1 MADRFDVG
9 MGMRNAFDREFAG
22 IQEDIL
28 RLGDLAGHAI
38 EHALTSL
45 QNRDS
50 VLAEEIVQQD
60 DRINDLR
67 FKIEEACIVLIATQQ
82 PAASDLRAVVA
93 ALNIVVDIERIGDHA
108 AGVAKT
114 VLRMGDEPL
123 LKPLIDIPRMAKL
136 AQDMLRQDLQ
146 AYIVRDAEAARQ
158 VADMDDEMDQ
168 LYRAIFEELVE
179 FMAQDPS
186 TASRATFLL
195 WVAHNLER
203 IGDRITNISERI
215 IFITTGDM
223 QELNV

>member
-1 MADRFDVG
+1 
-9 MGMRNAFDREFAG
+9 MRSAFDREFAG

-28 RLGDLAGHAI
+28 RLGDLVGHAI

-45 QNRDS
+45 QNRDR
-50 VLAEEIVQQD
+50 VLAEEIVRHD
-60 DRINDLR
+60 DRINELR
-67 FKIEEACIVLIATQQ
+67 FKVEEGCIALIATQQ

-93 ALNIVVDIERIGDHA
+93 AMNIVVDIERIGDHA

-114 VLRMGDEPL
+114 VIRMGDEPL
-123 LKPLIDIPRMAKL
+123 LKPLIDIPRMAQL

-146 AYIVRDAEAARQ
+146 AYIERDAQAARQ
-158 VADMDDEMDQ
+158 VAGMDDEMDH
-168 LYRAIFEELVE
+168 LYRAIFDELIE
-179 FMAQDPS
+179 FMADDPT

-223 QELNV
+223 RELNV